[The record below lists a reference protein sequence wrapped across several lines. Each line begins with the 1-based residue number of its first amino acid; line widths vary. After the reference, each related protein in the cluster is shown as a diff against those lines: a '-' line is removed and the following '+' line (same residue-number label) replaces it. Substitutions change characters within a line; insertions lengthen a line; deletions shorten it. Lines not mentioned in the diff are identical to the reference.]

1 MDRLHD
7 YDINDTV
14 LNQDITRI
22 KKSIDLLEGSL
33 KSIKKL
39 EANANGM
46 KGLTSQAILHRTDDL
61 ERTITRLI
69 KRLEQ
74 QIKLLLPIKKVE
86 SLWLQETAEAQQ
98 TATTS
103 QESF

>member
-39 EANANGM
+39 QANANGM

-74 QIKLLLPIKKVE
+74 QIKLLQKIIIYGKIRNCRRKNRYGKC
-86 SLWLQETAEAQQ
+86 
-98 TATTS
+98 
-103 QESF
+103 FRYFRK

>member
-14 LNQDITRI
+14 LNQDTTRI

-74 QIKLLLPIKKVE
+74 QIKLLQKIRKNYHDKDHALAKGYSSGGVG
-86 SLWLQETAEAQQ
+86 SR
-98 TATTS
+98 
-103 QESF
+103 